1 MAPTSIFIKGALR
14 AQSFKP
20 QKTLWMVH
28 LPSTPG
34 RLAQLRGVAA
44 TLTSGGFAVYKP
56 EHCMLSIILS
66 LYTLALPWEVERVL
80 HSESSLEVLGRW
92 QP

>member
-20 QKTLWMVH
+20 QETLWMVH

-34 RLAQLRGVAA
+34 RRAQLRGVAA
-44 TLTSGGFAVYKP
+44 HTSGGFAVYKP